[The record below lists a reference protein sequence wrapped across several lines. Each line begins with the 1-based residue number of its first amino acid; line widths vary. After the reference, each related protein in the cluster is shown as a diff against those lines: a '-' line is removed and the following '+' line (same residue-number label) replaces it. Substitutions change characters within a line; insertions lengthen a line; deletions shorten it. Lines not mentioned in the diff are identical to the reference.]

1 MIRLVAVLIREV
13 LFRNTTGANNTCRLD
28 LGAVY
33 IQDQIE
39 ITKYLQLIG
48 GARFD
53 GFDLECRTPRTGV
66 IQARIDNLVSPRA
79 GIVLK
84 PVDNFWTFTKA

>member
-53 GFDLECRTPRTGV
+53 RFDLESQDPANGCDSG
-66 IQARIDNLVSPRA
+66 RIDNLVSPRA

-84 PVDNFWTFTKA
+84 PVDNFWAFTKA

>member
-39 ITKYLQLIG
+39 ITKYIQLIG

-53 GFDLECRTPRTGV
+53 RFDLELQDPANGCDSGPHRQSGV
-66 IQARIDNLVSPRA
+66 ASRRHRSQAGR
-79 GIVLK
+79 
-84 PVDNFWTFTKA
+84 